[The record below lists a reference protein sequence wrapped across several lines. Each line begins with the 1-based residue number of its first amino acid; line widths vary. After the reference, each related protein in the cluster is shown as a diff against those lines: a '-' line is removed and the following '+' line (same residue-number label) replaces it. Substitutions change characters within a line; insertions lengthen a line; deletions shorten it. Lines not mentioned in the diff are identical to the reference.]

1 MEHECNVKV
10 KSVLVS
16 LGQYYNR
23 TVPSAIGYGMTE
35 TSPSITQMVKG
46 AKKYESVGGPIPNTE
61 MKVVEL
67 ETGNSLAARQTG
79 EICMRGPQVRGK
91 SFRFR
96 CFPILGLGAIIS
108 FDNCGLPLPVGLFI
122 VLTQPTEM
130 TAHMQGE
137 VLAVCYKL

>member
-1 MEHECNVKV
+1 
-10 KSVLVS
+10 
-16 LGQYYNR
+16 
-23 TVPSAIGYGMTE
+23 
-35 TSPSITQMVKG
+35 MVKG

-61 MKVVEL
+61 MKVVDL

-91 SFRFR
+91 SFRLR
-96 CFPILGLGAIIS
+96 CFPILGLGAIIL
-108 FDNCGLPLPVGLFI
+108 FDNCGLSLPVSLFI

-137 VLAVCYKL
+137 VLAVDYKR